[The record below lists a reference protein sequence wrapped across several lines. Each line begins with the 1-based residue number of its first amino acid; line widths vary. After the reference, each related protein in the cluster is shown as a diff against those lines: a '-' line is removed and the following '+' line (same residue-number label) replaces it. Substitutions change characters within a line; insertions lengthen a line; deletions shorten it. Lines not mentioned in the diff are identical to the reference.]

1 MLACWL
7 FSGWYLWY
15 TCMSGTVIIF
25 FRIFFSAIDV
35 MDCCCYLVRCSQ
47 RNWQEGCSRG
57 WPHQAGSNHNM
68 IHPSPSSHP
77 VDQSI
82 PRNWKER
89 TDLHSST
96 QTSTHICHGLKDGKP
111 LIICI
116 MEHSRPMYNVC
127 QNQPEIHDN
136 AKSVSRH
143 CRGAWRQDVQKTRCF
158 NSYGQAC
165 RHVIKHNV
173 NKNRHARRY
182 YRLHQC
188 ILTKSYE

>member
-1 MLACWL
+1 MHCVHQL
-7 FSGWYLWY
+7 
-15 TCMSGTVIIF
+15 
-25 FRIFFSAIDV
+25 
-35 MDCCCYLVRCSQ
+35 Q
-47 RNWQEGCSRG
+47 RARCSRG
-57 WPHQAGSNHNM
+57 VTHPACPSHNTV
-68 IHPSPSSHP
+68 HPSSRSPP
-77 VDQSI
+77 NGQSI
-82 PRNWKER
+82 PRNWDER